1 MIEHYLLGLVTI
13 PAIIGVI
20 KLLEI
25 LKNKEETE

>member
-13 PAIIGVI
+13 PAVIGLI

-25 LKNKEETE
+25 LRNKETEE